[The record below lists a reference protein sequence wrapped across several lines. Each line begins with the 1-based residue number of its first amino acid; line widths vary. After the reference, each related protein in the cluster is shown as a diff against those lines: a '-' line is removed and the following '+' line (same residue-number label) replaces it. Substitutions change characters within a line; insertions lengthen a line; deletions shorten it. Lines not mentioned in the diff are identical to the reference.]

1 MTCAYSEA
9 GGTLQRLELLKSA
22 PSQRDNSLW
31 HVHVARS
38 HDQGMTMHLTELLAK
53 KSALDEEIARAKKS
67 EATVALRRVHE
78 LVTEF
83 GLTTQQV
90 FPLLP
95 ARGKKQGVAK
105 YRNPVTGATWT
116 GRGKPPAW
124 ILGKDRNE
132 FLVAQHVQPE
142 GPFLA
147 EMAAAAGRNLA

>member
-83 GLTTQQV
+83 GLTVASRTIIWSLVKQV
-90 FPLLP
+90 
-95 ARGKKQGVAK
+95 RVG
-105 YRNPVTGATWT
+105 
-116 GRGKPPAW
+116 
-124 ILGKDRNE
+124 
-132 FLVAQHVQPE
+132 LVPIFHGLHRRTALE
-142 GPFLA
+142 
-147 EMAAAAGRNLA
+147 R